1 MKTLKTP
8 KGTELPLVN
17 LKGKDYLQVAH
28 RIQWFNEENPNFRI
42 QTELLSVT
50 DEQTIARTQVVILNN
65 EGNIIK
71 SATATKRET
80 KKDFPD
86 HTEKAETG
94 SVGRALLMLGYGTQ
108 FALSDL
114 DEGDRIVDSPMPT
127 AKSAAALSVVTPEN
141 STPVAATSTTTTSS
155 VASATPVRKQS
166 FRKAGATTASAVSNA
181 SDDLELG

>member
-50 DEQTIARTQVVILNN
+50 DEQTIARTQVVILN
-65 EGNIIK
+65 EAGSIIK

-127 AKSAAALSVVTPEN
+127 AKSAAPLSVVSSEN
-141 STPVAATSTTTTSS
+141 STPVTSS
-155 VASATPVRKQS
+155 SSAPTVAAATPVRKQS
-166 FRKAGATTASAVSNA
+166 FRKAGAAPAQSS
-181 SDDLELG
+181 SDDMELG